1 MSIFSTALSGALI
14 GCCMFSAGT
23 TYLASCA
30 KFYNQVNESI
40 TAAYGESHMIKQT
53 CLESSMTDDDNN
65 SCLQSAGWY
74 KANDRYQFQQRKTEK
89 VPYKLGRVVEFI
101 M

>member
-1 MSIFSTALSGALI
+1 VGRDQKVLQLAHQQSLPVGIGVKELVLSDRTEHQDV
-14 GCCMFSAGT
+14 S
-23 TYLASCA
+23 Y
-30 KFYNQVNESI
+30 
-40 TAAYGESHMIKQT
+40 
-53 CLESSMTDDDNN
+53 DDNN
-65 SCLQSAGWY
+65 SCLQSAGWH